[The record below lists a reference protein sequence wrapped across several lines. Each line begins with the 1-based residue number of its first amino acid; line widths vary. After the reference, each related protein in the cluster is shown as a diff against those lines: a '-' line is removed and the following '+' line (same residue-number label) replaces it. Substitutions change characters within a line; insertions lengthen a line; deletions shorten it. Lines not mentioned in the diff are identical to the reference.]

1 VAQIAQFD
9 KGMGERYRM
18 SLPLWHKLLNSMKE
32 RNGEKIWS
40 VASKVE
46 KIVQFHKGTREKY
59 GIFRVKGFLMFGDE

>member
-1 VAQIAQFD
+1 
-9 KGMGERYRM
+9 
-18 SLPLWHKLLNSMKE
+18 MKE